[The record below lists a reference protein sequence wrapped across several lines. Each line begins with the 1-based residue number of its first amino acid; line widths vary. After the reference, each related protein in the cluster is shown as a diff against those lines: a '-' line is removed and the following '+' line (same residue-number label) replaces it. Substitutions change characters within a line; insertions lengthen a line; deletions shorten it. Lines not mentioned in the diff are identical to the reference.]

1 MPFVGLGVPFE
12 APENDSDN
20 GRSAV
25 AEFMAAI
32 TALEIAEDFFVH
44 DIADFGAGHGT
55 SSATEQTTED
65 CAC

>member
-1 MPFVGLGVPFE
+1 MPFVALDVPFE

-32 TALEIAEDFFVH
+32 TALKIAEDFFVD
-44 DIADFGAGHGT
+44 DITDFGAGHGT
-55 SSATEQTTED
+55 S
-65 CAC
+65 CAAE